1 MSALFEQFLAGEDGI
16 SALLRALPAYAPPA
30 GMDAWFVQAARAAAV
45 AHAATTAG
53 AAAKALQAQAGAA
66 PVIRAA
72 GAQTFDFEPPASL
85 HAAFAAAAAQADQ
98 AQASQRQAVQT
109 QLARGGDAVQAVG
122 APLSAQAR
130 AWIDAQQHV
139 ELAERPT
146 AFVRSV
152 SSRGDAPSDSELY
165 TGTAAP
171 AALSDLAEAASAR
184 RFEINS
190 NNKTN
195 SDSDSDS
202 DSDNHRLGKHVHAHA
217 AQAST
222 GPVPQPAS
230 ERDTRE
236 VAAAATTQAQQ
247 PAMADTHVPA
257 TPALRSTRRR
267 RWMPTLA
274 FAASITLA
282 VGVGLQWQAHQP
294 VPDAAMDVAPAP
306 PLDAHQATT
315 DSGQPPLPMAQLID
329 APAASSMAVQAPID
343 APASSTESAQPA
355 PPSPA
360 QAPAVTAKSLPTP
373 APPLAPA
380 VAPPAA
386 APAPPAPS
394 EFAVAAA
401 PSLPEPMAEGN
412 AAAEAAPTAA
422 PPAAA
427 PIAASRADASADA
440 SLAQTTSTRP
450 AAMPSR
456 TSAESDAPSSV
467 MDRSRSTSSISPA
480 DIASVPAATVVG
492 QLSAPARRAPLIHN
506 DARRDIQSAPLPT
519 EASLAMQ
526 VPAKPSPAPRPAGEV
541 VALSVPPA
549 DWLAQH
555 ATSHAPPRI
564 RLWAAAPDAPA
575 VQRWAAGL
583 RKQIQQRGWTTRV
596 DVLQDTQLAADQLD
610 QLRVD
615 VSSSNAQE

>member
-1 MSALFEQFLAGEDGI
+1 MSTLFEQFLAGEDGI

-30 GMDAWFVQAARAAAV
+30 GMDAWFVEAARAAA
-45 AHAATTAG
+45 ANAATTAG
-53 AAAKALQAQAGAA
+53 AAAEAPQAQAGSA

-72 GAQTFDFEPPASL
+72 GAQTFNFEPPASL
-85 HAAFAAAAAQADQ
+85 HAAFAAAATQADQ

-109 QLARGGDAVQAVG
+109 QLAQGGDAVQAIG
-122 APLSAQAR
+122 APLSAQAH

-152 SSRGDAPSDSELY
+152 SSRADAPSDSEVY

-184 RFEINS
+184 RFEIN
-190 NNKTN
+190 NNNSKT
-195 SDSDSDS
+195 DSDS

-217 AQAST
+217 AQASSA
-222 GPVPQPAS
+222 PVPQPAS
-230 ERDTRE
+230 EPDTRE

-306 PLDAHQATT
+306 PSDAHHATT
-315 DSGQPPLPMAQLID
+315 DSGQPPLPMARLID
-329 APAASSMAVQAPID
+329 APAASSMVVQAPID
-343 APASSTESAQPA
+343 VPASPTAYAPPA
-355 PPSPA
+355 PPSLA
-360 QAPAVTAKSLPTP
+360 EAPAVTTKSLPAP

-380 VAPPAA
+380 VARP
-386 APAPPAPS
+386 APAPAPS
-394 EFAVAAA
+394 DVAVAAA
-401 PSLPEPMAEGN
+401 LSLPEPMAEGN

-422 PPAAA
+422 PPPPA

-440 SLAQTTSTRP
+440 SLAQTTPTRP

-456 TSAESDAPSSV
+456 ISAEADAPSSV

-480 DIASVPAATVVG
+480 GMASVPAATVVG
-492 QLSAPARRAPLIHN
+492 EFSAPTRRAPVIRN
-506 DARRDIQSAPLPT
+506 DAQRDSQSAPLPT

-526 VPAKPSPAPRPAGEV
+526 VPAKPSPAPRPVGEV

-549 DWLAQH
+549 EWLAQH

>member
-1 MSALFEQFLAGEDGI
+1 MSTLFEQFLAGEDGI
-16 SALLRALPAYAPPA
+16 SAMLRALPAYAPPA
-30 GMDAWFVQAARAAAV
+30 GMDAWFVQAARAAA
-45 AHAATTAG
+45 ANAATTAG
-53 AAAKALQAQAGAA
+53 AATEAPQAQAGSA

-72 GAQTFDFEPPASL
+72 GAQTFNFEPPASL

-98 AQASQRQAVQT
+98 AQASQRQAVQR
-109 QLARGGDAVQAVG
+109 QLAHGGDAVQAVG

-152 SSRGDAPSDSELY
+152 SSRGDVPSDSEPY

-171 AALSDLAEAASAR
+171 AALSDLAEATSAR
-184 RFEINS
+184 RLEINS
-190 NNKTN
+190 NNKT
-195 SDSDSDS
+195 DSDS

-217 AQAST
+217 AQASSA
-222 GPVPQPAS
+222 PVPQPAS

-236 VAAAATTQAQQ
+236 VAAAATTQAPQR
-247 PAMADTHVPA
+247 AMADTHVPA
-257 TPALRSTRRR
+257 MPALRSTRRR

-282 VGVGLQWQAHQP
+282 VGVGLQWQAHQA

-306 PLDAHQATT
+306 TPDAQKAAR

-343 APASSTESAQPA
+343 APAFSTASAPASAQAA
-355 PPSPA
+355 PPSTA
-360 QAPAVTAKSLPTP
+360 EAPAVTTQSLPAP

-380 VAPPAA
+380 VARP
-386 APAPPAPS
+386 APAPAPS
-394 EFAVAAA
+394 DVAVAAA
-401 PSLPEPMAEGN
+401 LSLPEPMAEGN

-422 PPAAA
+422 PPPPA
-427 PIAASRADASADA
+427 PIAASQADASADA
-440 SLAQTTSTRP
+440 SLAQTTPMRP

-456 TSAESDAPSSV
+456 TSVESDAPSSV

-480 DIASVPAATVVG
+480 DMASVPAATVVG
-492 QLSAPARRAPLIHN
+492 EFSAPARRAPLIHN
-506 DARRDIQSAPLPT
+506 DAQRDIQSAPLPA

-541 VALSVPPA
+541 VALSVRPTA
-549 DWLAQH
+549 WFAQR
-555 ATSHAPPRI
+555 APNTAPPRI

-596 DVLQDTQLAADQLD
+596 DVLQDTQLAADQL
-610 QLRVD
+610 RVD

>member
-16 SALLRALPAYAPPA
+16 SVLLRALPAYAPPA
-30 GMDAWFVQAARAAAV
+30 GMDAWFVQAARAASV
-45 AHAATTAG
+45 AHAATAAG
-53 AAAKALQAQAGAA
+53 AAAEAPQAQAGAT

-72 GAQTFDFEPPASL
+72 AAQTFDFEPPASL

-109 QLARGGDAVQAVG
+109 QLAQGGDAVQAIG
-122 APLSAQAR
+122 APLSAQAH

-139 ELAERPT
+139 QLAERPT

-152 SSRGDAPSDSELY
+152 SSRADAPSDSELY

-184 RFEINS
+184 RLEINS
-190 NNKTN
+190 NSKTD

-202 DSDNHRLGKHVHAHA
+202 DSDNHRLGKHVYAHA
-217 AQAST
+217 AHAST

-236 VAAAATTQAQQ
+236 VAAAATTQTPQ

-306 PLDAHQATT
+306 TADAHQAAT
-315 DSGQPPLPMAQLID
+315 DSDQPPLPMAQLID

-343 APASSTESAQPA
+343 APASARASVPPA

-360 QAPAVTAKSLPTP
+360 EAPAVTAKSPSAP

-380 VAPPAA
+380 VARPAA

-440 SLAQTTSTRP
+440 SLAQTTPTRP

-480 DIASVPAATVVG
+480 DMASVPAATVVG
-492 QLSAPARRAPLIHN
+492 EFSAPTRRAPAIRN
-506 DARRDIQSAPLPT
+506 DAQRDIQSAPKPA

-526 VPAKPSPAPRPAGEV
+526 APAKPSPAPRPAGEA
-541 VALSVPPA
+541 VALSVRPTA
-549 DWLAQH
+549 WFAQR
-555 ATSHAPPRI
+555 APNTAPPRI

-596 DVLQDTQLAADQLD
+596 DVLQDTQLAADQL
-610 QLRVD
+610 RVD

>member
-30 GMDAWFVQAARAAAV
+30 GMDAWFVQAASV

-53 AAAKALQAQAGAA
+53 AAAEAPQAQAGAA

-85 HAAFAAAAAQADQ
+85 QAAFSAAAAQADQ

-109 QLARGGDAVQAVG
+109 QLAHGVDAVQAVG

-165 TGTAAP
+165 TGAAAP

-202 DSDNHRLGKHVHAHA
+202 DNHRLGKQVHAHA

-236 VAAAATTQAQQ
+236 VAAAATTQTPQ

-294 VPDAAMDVAPAP
+294 VPDAAMDVAPTTTP
-306 PLDAHQATT
+306 DAQKAET
-315 DSGQPPLPMAQLID
+315 DPGQPPLPMAQLID

-343 APASSTESAQPA
+343 APASARASAPPA

-360 QAPAVTAKSLPTP
+360 EAPVVTVKSPPAP

-380 VAPPAA
+380 VARPAA
-386 APAPPAPS
+386 APAPPAPY

-422 PPAAA
+422 PPPPA
-427 PIAASRADASADA
+427 PIAASQADASADA
-440 SLAQTTSTRP
+440 SLAQTTPMRP
-450 AAMPSR
+450 AAMPR
-456 TSAESDAPSSV
+456 TAAAAEADAPTSV

-480 DIASVPAATVVG
+480 DMASVPAATVVG
-492 QLSAPARRAPLIHN
+492 QFSASARRAPLIHN
-506 DARRDIQSAPLPT
+506 DAQRDIQSAPLPA

-541 VALSVPPA
+541 VALSVRPTA
-549 DWLAQH
+549 WFAQR
-555 ATSHAPPRI
+555 APNTAPPRI

-596 DVLQDTQLAADQLD
+596 DVLQDTQLAADQL
-610 QLRVD
+610 RVD

>member
-30 GMDAWFVQAARAAAV
+30 GMDAWFVQAASV

-53 AAAKALQAQAGAA
+53 AAAEAPQAQAGAA

-85 HAAFAAAAAQADQ
+85 QAAFSAAAAQADQ

-109 QLARGGDAVQAVG
+109 QLAHGVDAVQAVG

-139 ELAERPT
+139 ELAERHT
-146 AFVRSV
+146 AFARSV
-152 SSRGDAPSDSELY
+152 SSRGDAPSDSEPY
-165 TGTAAP
+165 TGAAAP
-171 AALSDLAEAASAR
+171 AAINDLAEAASAR

-190 NNKTN
+190 NNKT
-195 SDSDSDS
+195 DSDS

-217 AQAST
+217 AQDSSA
-222 GPVPQPAS
+222 PVPQPAS

-236 VAAAATTQAQQ
+236 VAAAATTQAPQ

-257 TPALRSTRRR
+257 MPALRSTRRR

-306 PLDAHQATT
+306 PSDARQATT
-315 DSGQPPLPMAQLID
+315 DSGQPPLPMAQMID

-343 APASSTESAQPA
+343 APASSSASAPAFAQAA
-355 PPSPA
+355 PPSTA
-360 QAPAVTAKSLPTP
+360 EAPAVTAKSPPAP

-380 VAPPAA
+380 VARPAA

-440 SLAQTTSTRP
+440 SLAQTTPMRP
-450 AAMPSR
+450 AAMPR
-456 TSAESDAPSSV
+456 TTAAAEAEVEASSSV
-467 MDRSRSTSSISPA
+467 MDRSKSPSSVSPA
-480 DIASVPAATVVG
+480 DMASVPAATVVG
-492 QLSAPARRAPLIHN
+492 EFSAPARRAPLIHN
-506 DARRDIQSAPLPT
+506 DARRDSQSAPLPT
-519 EASLAMQ
+519 AESLAMQ
-526 VPAKPSPAPRPAGEV
+526 VHAKPSPAPRPAGEV

>member
-1 MSALFEQFLAGEDGI
+1 MSTLFEQFLAGEDGI
-16 SALLRALPAYAPPA
+16 SAMLRALPAYAPPA
-30 GMDAWFVQAARAAAV
+30 GMDAWFVQAARAAA
-45 AHAATTAG
+45 ANAATTAG
-53 AAAKALQAQAGAA
+53 AATEAPQAQAGSA

-72 GAQTFDFEPPASL
+72 GAQTFNFEPPASL

-98 AQASQRQAVQT
+98 AQASQRQAVQR
-109 QLARGGDAVQAVG
+109 QLAHGGDAVQAVG

-152 SSRGDAPSDSELY
+152 SSRGDVPSDSEPY

-171 AALSDLAEAASAR
+171 AALSDLAEATSAR
-184 RFEINS
+184 RLEINS
-190 NNKTN
+190 NNKT
-195 SDSDSDS
+195 DSDS

-217 AQAST
+217 AQASSA
-222 GPVPQPAS
+222 PVPQPAS

-236 VAAAATTQAQQ
+236 VAAAATTQAPQR
-247 PAMADTHVPA
+247 AMADTHVPA
-257 TPALRSTRRR
+257 MPALRSTRRR

-306 PLDAHQATT
+306 PSDAHHATT

-329 APAASSMAVQAPID
+329 APAASSMVVQAPID
-343 APASSTESAQPA
+343 APASSTASAPAYAQPA
-355 PPSPA
+355 LPSPA
-360 QAPAVTAKSLPTP
+360 EAPAGAAKSLPAP

-380 VAPPAA
+380 VARPAA
-386 APAPPAPS
+386 A
-394 EFAVAAA
+394 
-401 PSLPEPMAEGN
+401 
-412 AAAEAAPTAA
+412 
-422 PPAAA
+422 PAAA

-440 SLAQTTSTRP
+440 SLAQTTPTRP

-456 TSAESDAPSSV
+456 TSAAANAPSSA
-467 MDRSRSTSSISPA
+467 MERSKSPSSISPA
-480 DIASVPAATVVG
+480 DMASVPAATVVG
-492 QLSAPARRAPLIHN
+492 EFSAPTRRAPVIRN
-506 DARRDIQSAPLPT
+506 DAQRDSQSAPLPA

-541 VALSVPPA
+541 VALSVRPTA
-549 DWLAQH
+549 WFAQR
-555 ATSHAPPRI
+555 APNTAPPRI

-596 DVLQDTQLAADQLD
+596 DVLQDTQLAADQL
-610 QLRVD
+610 RVD

>member
-16 SALLRALPAYAPPA
+16 SVLLRALPAYAPPA
-30 GMDAWFVQAARAAAV
+30 GMDAWFVQAARAASV
-45 AHAATTAG
+45 AHAAPAAG
-53 AAAKALQAQAGAA
+53 ATQAQAGSA

-85 HAAFAAAAAQADQ
+85 QAAFSAAAAQADQ
-98 AQASQRQAVQT
+98 TQASQRQAVQR
-109 QLARGGDAVQAVG
+109 QLAHGGDAVQAVG

-152 SSRGDAPSDSELY
+152 SSRGDVPSDSEPY

-171 AALSDLAEAASAR
+171 AALSDLAEATSAR
-184 RFEINS
+184 RLEINS
-190 NNKTN
+190 NNKT
-195 SDSDSDS
+195 DSDSDS

-217 AQAST
+217 AQASSA
-222 GPVPQPAS
+222 PVPQPAS

-236 VAAAATTQAQQ
+236 VAAAATTQAPQ

-306 PLDAHQATT
+306 PSDAHQATT

-343 APASSTESAQPA
+343 APASARASAPPA

-360 QAPAVTAKSLPTP
+360 EAPAVTVKSPPAP

-380 VAPPAA
+380 VARPAA
-386 APAPPAPS
+386 APAPPAPY

-422 PPAAA
+422 PPPPA
-427 PIAASRADASADA
+427 PIAASQADASADA
-440 SLAQTTSTRP
+440 SLAQTTPMRP
-450 AAMPSR
+450 AAMPR
-456 TSAESDAPSSV
+456 TAAAAEADAPTSV

-480 DIASVPAATVVG
+480 DMASVPAATVVG
-492 QLSAPARRAPLIHN
+492 QFSASARRAPLIHN
-506 DARRDIQSAPLPT
+506 DAQRDIQSAPLPA

-541 VALSVPPA
+541 VALSVRPTA
-549 DWLAQH
+549 WFAQR
-555 ATSHAPPRI
+555 APNTAPPRI

-596 DVLQDTQLAADQLD
+596 DVLQDTQLAADQL
-610 QLRVD
+610 RVD

>member
-30 GMDAWFVQAARAAAV
+30 GMDAWFVEAARAASV
-45 AHAATTAG
+45 AHAAT
-53 AAAKALQAQAGAA
+53 AAEAPQAQAGSA

-85 HAAFAAAAAQADQ
+85 HAAFAVAAAQADQ

-109 QLARGGDAVQAVG
+109 QLAQGGDAVQAVG

-130 AWIDAQQHV
+130 AWIDAQQHAG
-139 ELAERPT
+139 LAERPT

-152 SSRGDAPSDSELY
+152 SSRGDAPLDSE
-165 TGTAAP
+165 TSAGTAAP
-171 AALSDLAEAASAR
+171 AAINDLAEAASAR
-184 RFEINS
+184 RLEINS
-190 NNKTN
+190 NNKTD

-202 DSDNHRLGKHVHAHA
+202 DSDNHRLGKHVHAQA

-222 GPVPQPAS
+222 GPVPHPAS
-230 ERDTRE
+230 ERNTRE
-236 VAAAATTQAQQ
+236 VAAAATTQTPQ

-306 PLDAHQATT
+306 PSDAHQATT

-329 APAASSMAVQAPID
+329 APAASSMVVQAPID
-343 APASSTESAQPA
+343 APPSSTASSTASAPAYAQPA
-355 PPSPA
+355 LPSPA
-360 QAPAVTAKSLPTP
+360 EAPAGAAKSLPAP

-380 VAPPAA
+380 VARP
-386 APAPPAPS
+386 APAPAPS
-394 EFAVAAA
+394 DVAVAAA
-401 PSLPEPMAEGN
+401 LSLPEPMAEGN

-422 PPAAA
+422 PPPPA
-427 PIAASRADASADA
+427 PIAASQADASADA
-440 SLAQTTSTRP
+440 SLAQTTLMRP

-456 TSAESDAPSSV
+456 TSAESDALPSV

-480 DIASVPAATVVG
+480 DMASVPAATVVG
-492 QLSAPARRAPLIHN
+492 QFSASARRAPLIHN
-506 DARRDIQSAPLPT
+506 DAQRDIQSAPKPA

-526 VPAKPSPAPRPAGEV
+526 APAKPSPAPRPAGEA
-541 VALSVPPA
+541 VALSVRPTA
-549 DWLAQH
+549 WFAQR
-555 ATSHAPPRI
+555 APNTAPPRI

-596 DVLQDTQLAADQLD
+596 DVLQDTQLAADQL
-610 QLRVD
+610 RVD